1 MGVDLVDITAKRAA
15 LTPHRVALEDALSGR
30 TLTYAE
36 LDERA
41 SRCAGAL
48 AALGVAH
55 EDRVAVL
62 CRNRIE
68 FFEIMFAC
76 GKLGAI
82 LAPLN
87 WRAPATELA
96 LLLDDCTPKALLFGK
111 EDATCAAAL
120 ARDGLALVALDAPSP
135 VYGGGR
141 ERSEREGDVGTPPSV
156 SLRSTAPPRAG
167 EHEISAYEP
176 LLAAHEPLRTDAR
189 WAGDYVWSLSYT
201 SGTTGAPKGVMQT
214 YQMAA
219 VNAFHV
225 TQAFGVGAG
234 DVTLNYLPLFHTAG
248 IQLVTLPTLIAGGTV
263 IVLPAFDEARALALM
278 PRLDVF
284 FGVPAVYQQMAL
296 DPAFESADLSRVR
309 AWGCGGAPL
318 SDVLVERYAAKGV
331 RVCNGYGMT
340 ETGPT
345 AFVAAPEDAL
355 AKIGSVGKPQM
366 LLEARIVDAQGRD
379 VAVGETGEI
388 WMRGPGLTP
397 GYWRRPEETAKAF
410 TPDGWLKSGDIGR
423 RDGDGCY
430 YVAGRFKEMYISG
443 GENVYPA
450 EVENVL
456 ARHPAVLE
464 AAIIGVPDE
473 KWGEVGH
480 AFVLLRTGA
489 PAITA
494 SEVIQFCRANLA
506 GYKTPRHVSFVD
518 EFPRTPAGKIRK
530 HMLTPAPFAPAR

>member
-15 LTPHRVALEDALSGR
+15 LTPQRIAFEDALTGR
-30 TLTYAE
+30 TMTYAE
-36 LDERA
+36 LDDRA
-41 SRCAGAL
+41 ARAAAVL
-48 AALGVAH
+48 AALGVAR
-55 EDRVAVL
+55 EDRVAIL

-76 GKLGAI
+76 AKLGAI
-82 LAPLN
+82 LVPLN
-87 WRAPATELA
+87 WRAPAAELA
-96 LLLDDCTPKALLFGK
+96 VLMADCTPKVLFYGAADAGCALEVAG
-111 EDATCAAAL
+111 EN
-120 ARDGLALVALDAPSP
+120 LALVALDKPGPPAPSP
-135 VYGGGR
+135 ATAVAPNAAAL
-141 ERSEREGDVGTPPSV
+141 ESNSV
-156 SLRSTAPPRAG
+156 AG
-167 EHEISAYEP
+167 EGAGGPSYTQLIVDASP
-176 LLAAHEPLRTDAR
+176 LGTDSR
-189 WAGDYVWSLSYT
+189 WPGDAIWSLSYT
-201 SGTTGAPKGVMQT
+201 SGTTGAPKGVIQT

-225 TQAFGVGAG
+225 AQAFGVNGA
-234 DVTLNYLPLFHTAG
+234 DTTLNFLPLFHTAG

-263 IVLPAFDEARALALM
+263 IVMPGFDEARALELM

-284 FGVPAVYQQMAL
+284 FGVPAVYQQLAL
-296 DPAFESADLSRVR
+296 HPAFERADLSRVR
-309 AWGCGGAPL
+309 SWGCGGAPL
-318 SDVLVERYAAKGV
+318 SDVLVERFAAKGV

-366 LLEARIVDAQGRD
+366 LLDVRIVDTDGED
-379 VAVGETGEI
+379 VAEGESGEI
-388 WMRGPGLTP
+388 WMRGAGLTP

-430 YVAGRFKEMYISG
+430 YVAGRIKEMYISG

-456 ARHPAVLE
+456 ARHASLLE
-464 AAIIGVPDE
+464 AAVIGVADE

-480 AFVLLRTGA
+480 AFVLLRPGA
-489 PAITA
+489 PSISTN
-494 SEVIQFCRANLA
+494 EVIQFCRSHLA
-506 GYKTPRHVSFVD
+506 GYKTPRHVTFVD
-518 EFPRTPAGKIRK
+518 DFPRTAAGKIRK
-530 HMLTPAPFAPAR
+530 HLLASAPAAPSR